1 MTVEPTTPEQ
11 KISALFK
18 ALTGRF
24 GTLDL
29 KDGQNLTFVERSWQ
43 NSVGRFS
50 WADIQTAMR
59 VLFASWRWQRW
70 PSEGEFMEQL
80 RELGCRP
87 SGAPTA
93 DRRPEHIKQAERDAD
108 SWWRGVMGRPL
119 PEGAWPCGWA
129 DALLAVIGASKEEN
143 RGKSFGRLLTSA
155 WLSGAIP
162 QDFERKAAAY
172 FAKANERK
180 AQYLAAVVEHG
191 RAAVNSGR
199 VKVVHAA

>member
-1 MTVEPTTPEQ
+1 MEPTTAQ
-11 KISALFK
+11 AKISALFK

-24 GTLDL
+24 GSLEL

-50 WADIQTAMR
+50 WQDIQSAMR
-59 VLFASWRWQRW
+59 ILFASWKWQRW

-87 SGAPTA
+87 AGAPSS

-108 SWWRGVMGRPL
+108 IWWRGMLGRPL
-119 PEGAWPCGWA
+119 PENAWPCGWA
-129 DALLAVIGASKEEN
+129 DVLLEVIGSSKVEN
-143 RGKSFGRLLTSA
+143 RCKSFGWLLTSA

-162 QDFERKAAAY
+162 HDFERKAAAY
-172 FAKANERK
+172 FAHAGLRK
-180 AQYLAAVVEHG
+180 AEYLAAVGEHG
-191 RAAVNSGR
+191 HAAVNSGR
-199 VKVVHAA
+199 VKIVRPQA